1 MGILIC
7 TFNLF
12 HQAETI
18 VEASN
23 ITDEVSVEV
32 ISENNERQGNKTTKK
47 IKTNKKKLYE
57 KKECDVFSRH
67 DFSMLEK
74 GYFTNSGRYFNHSCS
89 KCAILFVTSK
99 KYKGFLVSNKTP
111 AYYCKICEILLCSK
125 CHIASINSNG
135 RSRRLKEVSGV
146 Y

>member
-32 ISENNERQGNKTTKK
+32 ISENNKRQGNKTTKK

-57 KKECDVFSRH
+57 KKNV
-67 DFSMLEK
+67 M
-74 GYFTNSGRYFNHSCS
+74 
-89 KCAILFVTSK
+89 
-99 KYKGFLVSNKTP
+99 FLVDMTFQCLKRDTSRTADVILTIHVRNVQ
-111 AYYCKICEILLCSK
+111 YYSLQTKKIKAFWYLTKILLMIVKFVKYSY
-125 CHIASINSNG
+125 AQNAG
-135 RSRRLKEVSGV
+135 QMV
-146 Y
+146 